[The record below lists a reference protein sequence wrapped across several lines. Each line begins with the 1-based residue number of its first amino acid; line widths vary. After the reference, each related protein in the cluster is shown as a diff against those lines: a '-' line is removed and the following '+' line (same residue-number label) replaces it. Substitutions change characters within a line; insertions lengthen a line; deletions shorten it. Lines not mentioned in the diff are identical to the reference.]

1 GCGEAYGNGKLL
13 IILCEL
19 LGEDSVHMAIGLG
32 DSQEADY
39 PLDRSAQMVRWTA
52 VVVGFAIGYY
62 VPGQEFG
69 GSVRIAGAF
78 LALGFLCWPN
88 FAYHLSN
95 LFRANVSPDGR

>member
-1 GCGEAYGNGKLL
+1 MVIASFLSFYASYSAKIACLWL
-13 IILCEL
+13 
-19 LGEDSVHMAIGLG
+19 SVWAIRRK
-32 DSQEADY
+32 SEADY
-39 PLDRSAQMVRWTA
+39 PLDGSAQLVRWTA

-69 GSVRIAGAF
+69 GYVRVAGAF